1 MTIQQ
6 NFQQRPKSY
15 KEFTATGM
23 LVSDVPTT
31 MCNNLRVVVENVA
44 GGNTV
49 VIRGKLFQ
57 QTAWQVLGTINGAST
72 GTTIDISLVEEYQIE
87 CTAYAASGGTP
98 KIVAAAFFNQAT
110 GGGGGV
116 TGASNVGS
124 SGVGVF
130 DALSGSTL
138 QFKNINAGSSKVTVV
153 NDAVNKEV
161 DIDVDESQIDVRNLD
176 NVSPGTNLTFAGW
189 DGTGQLAQ
197 VPGWAF
203 DDNGALQIGA
213 QNAITVPAG
222 VTDYIS
228 ISISPTVTNAGLTNL
243 SGVQL
248 NSPIN
253 QTTGNYNGFQ
263 VFGYGTAKPTNF
275 TGYLS
280 QPGYTGIGTNQTHF
294 SATGNADITGV
305 LNGFSMN
312 TSGDAGTLNGVFIS
326 PTGSFT
332 DATGISIDLSGA
344 TIANRA
350 QGLNIQAGVL
360 ISQTL
365 FRTTSGL
372 PGLVDSGNIIRP
384 VFEVTSGTPITGTD
398 VLMSNLAGFMDI
410 KDNYSGSVLDLGIA
424 SVGFVSQVA
433 VAAGK
438 TADRVSMLT
447 TGLAVEATSAG
458 GTVTNAHLIRGFAAN
473 FGGTLN
479 IGTIYGLQ
487 IENGM
492 SALATLAFGISV
504 DDQGTEN
511 YLPRMVVSG
520 ATKTVT
526 NSDVV
531 LDINDPKAIR
541 VGRVTSAQRTAMT
554 NVTGLLVYDT
564 NTNKLCYNTGAGWV
578 QL

>member
-1 MTIQQ
+1 
-6 NFQQRPKSY
+6 
-15 KEFTATGM
+15 M

-72 GTTIDISLVEEYQIE
+72 GTTVDISLVEEYQIE

-161 DIDVDESQIDVRNLD
+161 DIDVDESQIDVRNLN

-213 QNAITVPAG
+213 QNGITIPVG

-228 ISISPTVTNAGLTNL
+228 ISISPTVANAGLTNL

-263 VFGYGTAKPTNF
+263 VYGYGTSKPNNF

-280 QPGYTGIGTNQTHF
+280 QPGYTGVGTNQTHF
-294 SATGNADITGV
+294 LALGNAPITGT
-305 LNGFSMN
+305 LQGFSLN
-312 TSGDAGTLNGVFIS
+312 VSGNAGSVNGLNVS
-326 PTGSFT
+326 PTGSYT
-332 DATGISIDLSGA
+332 DATGISIDFSSA
-344 TIANRA
+344 TITNRPV
-350 QGLNIQAGVL
+350 GLDIQNG
-360 ISQTL
+360 TL
-365 FRTTSGL
+365 SSNVTFSTTSSL
-372 PGLVDSGNIIRP
+372 PSLVDSANVLRP
-384 VFEVTSGTPITGTD
+384 IFEVKVGAPITGTD
-398 VLMSNLAGFMDI
+398 VLMSNLAGFMDF
-410 KDNYSGSVLDLGIA
+410 KANYSGSPLGLGVA

-433 VAAGK
+433 AAAG
-438 TADRVSMLT
+438 TTVSNVSMLT
-447 TGLAVEATSAG
+447 TGLAVDATSAG
-458 GTVTNAHLIRGFAAN
+458 GTITDLHLIRAFTAN

-487 IENGM
+487 IESGM

-541 VGRVTSAQRTAMT
+541 MGRVTSAQRAAMT

-564 NTNKLCYNTGAGWV
+564 DTNKLCYNTGAGWV

>member
-1 MTIQQ
+1 MSLSAKTKKRIIAALAEK
-6 NFQQRPKSY
+6 KSAD
-15 KEFTATGM
+15 ELINAVESPG
-23 LVSDVPTT
+23 VPS
-31 MCNNLRVVVENVA
+31 
-44 GGNTV
+44 GGLS
-49 VIRGKLFQ
+49 G
-57 QTAWQVLGTINGAST
+57 QVLAKNSGNDYDLTWITSSGSGTINGAS
-72 GTTIDISLVEEYQIE
+72 
-87 CTAYAASGGTP
+87 
-98 KIVAAAFFNQAT
+98 
-110 GGGGGV
+110 
-116 TGASNVGS
+116 NVGTA
-124 SGVGVF
+124 GIGVF
-130 DALSGSTL
+130 DAASGANL
-138 QFKNINAGSSKVTVV
+138 QFRNINAGSSKITVAL
-153 NDAVNKEV
+153 DGVNKEV
-161 DIDVDESQIDVRNLD
+161 DIDVDESQINVRNLN

-189 DGTGQLAQ
+189 NGTGQLAQ

-294 SATGNADITGV
+294 SATGSADITGV

-332 DATGISIDLSGA
+332 NATGIQVDLSGA

-487 IENGM
+487 IETGI
-492 SALATLAFGISV
+492 SALATTAFGISV
-504 DDQGTEN
+504 EDTGAEN
-511 YLPRMVVSG
+511 YLAKSLKIDGGTKVVSDASIG
-520 ATKTVT
+520 LEIGGTKTFRLAVVT
-526 NSDVV
+526 
-531 LDINDPKAIR
+531 
-541 VGRVTSAQRTAMT
+541 TAQRTA
-554 NVTGLLVYDT
+554 LPAI
-564 NTNKLCYNTGAGWV
+564 AGTMVFDSDIGKGYIHDGISWN
-578 QL
+578 QFG